1 MARSR
6 SARPIHDLHSGMT
19 STQERRE
26 AISPSPVRGH
36 LVALTAWSICCA
48 LIAASRPFD
57 TDAWWHIRV
66 GSWIAQHREIPSTDI
81 FSWTSRSAE
90 WRPSSWLFDWFLGV
104 THEALPSRPLLIGIT
119 FITFAAVAWSVY
131 RASRRAGAGPWASV
145 GATAAFEFLMI
156 PYIAERPQMLSFLLF
171 ALVSTLV
178 SRALRGDRL
187 AFLGLLAVFIL
198 WANIHLSFTIGI
210 ALVAATALGYAI
222 DARKFLLPSAV
233 LGASILAGLLNPFGV
248 NAYSATTDLSA
259 LSRVLD
265 EWQHASIHEVRD
277 VLIVLLAAAALASM
291 IRTQRWRR
299 LELLLPILALTAFFL
314 YAIRNAPYLLIL
326 ITPEIALGLSSL
338 RSTRLARLV
347 VPFVKPI
354 RDGVFLSLLALI
366 LFSVTNAAPPRAVTS
381 AQYPV
386 KGVAAIPSKCRL
398 LNEYSDGGYIIYE
411 RWPSVEVSEDGR
423 SIGAR
428 SVLKQQSVMSGE
440 PGALQWIDAKHV
452 QCVLAHPDRGII
464 KLLEAR
470 GWTRASSEPS
480 GVLLIRP
487 GFLSSN

>member
-1 MARSR
+1 
-6 SARPIHDLHSGMT
+6 MT
-19 STQERRE
+19 STQERRDT
-26 AISPSPVRGH
+26 ASLRPVRGH
-36 LVALTAWSICCA
+36 LAALTAWSLCCA

-90 WRPSSWLFDWFLGV
+90 WRPSSWLFDWFLGA
-104 THEALPSRPLLIGIT
+104 THDALPSRPLLIGIT

-131 RASRRAGAGPWASV
+131 LASRRAGAGPWASV

-156 PYIAERPQMLSFLLF
+156 PYVAERPQMLSFLLF
-171 ALVSTLV
+171 ALVFALV

-222 DARKFLLPSAV
+222 DARKFLWPSAV

-291 IRTQRWRR
+291 IRTRRWRR
-299 LELLLPILALTAFFL
+299 LELLLPILALCAFFL

-326 ITPEIALGLSSL
+326 IAPEIALGLWSL
-338 RSTRLARLV
+338 RSTRLARSLV
-347 VPFVKPI
+347 PYVKPI
-354 RDGVFLSLLALI
+354 RDGVFLGVLALTLI
-366 LFSVTNAAPPRAVTS
+366 SATNAIPPRAATS
-381 AQYPV
+381 EQYPI

-411 RWPSVEVSEDGR
+411 RWPEVEVSEDGR

-428 SVLKQQSVMSGE
+428 SVLKQQSVISGE
-440 PGALQWIDAKHV
+440 PGALKWIDSNDV
-452 QCVLAHPDRGII
+452 QCVLLRPDRGII

-470 GWTRASSEPS
+470 NWTRVSSESS

-487 GFLSSN
+487 GFVGSN